1 MKARKMP
8 NGKWR
13 VDFREEGKGR
23 TRVFKTQAQANAFI
37 AELQH
42 SKNQGTWIN
51 SRSRRIPV
59 GEFLER
65 YMQDRRHNLAVSSR
79 YSYEQY
85 LKNRIKPRWEHVP
98 VGEVTRRDVQD
109 WVNDLA
115 DELAPKTV
123 RTIHGIFSGALK
135 LAVLENC
142 LSSNPCN
149 GVQLPKVRR
158 GEKVYMSLE
167 QLEMLIDEANGDK
180 KQLIRLQATT
190 GMRFGEV
197 AGLQVGDIDFARHR
211 ISIKRQAVT
220 VGNAVHVKEALKT
233 EGSRR
238 VIAFSSKLDEEL
250 KELCKGKK
258 KTDFLFTK
266 KGTQEPLKR
275 PEGPKSWLGCA
286 VARIRAVDDD
296 FPHVTSHD
304 LRHTAV
310 SLMVSVG
317 APISVI
323 SRQVGHKNIS
333 MTLDHYT
340 ELFDSDLDAL
350 TTAMDSIL

>member
-1 MKARKMP
+1 MR
-8 NGKWR
+8 
-13 VDFREEGKGR
+13 
-23 TRVFKTQAQANAFI
+23 
-37 AELQH
+37 
-42 SKNQGTWIN
+42 
-51 SRSRRIPV
+51 
-59 GEFLER
+59 
-65 YMQDRRHNLAVSSR
+65 DRRHILAESSK
-79 YSYEQY
+79 YSYERY
-85 LKNRIKPRWEHVP
+85 LQNRIKPRWEHVP

-109 WVNDLA
+109 WVNELA

-123 RTIHGIFSGALK
+123 RTIEGILSGALK
-135 LAVLENC
+135 LAIAEKC
-142 LSSNPCN
+142 LSINPCD
-149 GVQLPKVRR
+149 GVKLPKLQR
-158 GEKVYMSLE
+158 GDKVYMSLE
-167 QLEMLIDEANGDK
+167 QLETLVNEANGDK

-197 AGLQVGDIDFARHR
+197 AGLQVGDLDFERHR

-220 VGNAVHVKEALKT
+220 VGNEVHIKEALKT

-238 VIAFSSKLDEEL
+238 VVAFSSKLDDEL
-250 KELCKGKK
+250 KALCKGKK

-266 KGTQEPLKR
+266 QGTKEPLKR
-275 PEGPKSWLGCA
+275 PQGTKSWLGCA
-286 VARIRAVDDD
+286 VGRIQAVDED

-340 ELFDSDLDAL
+340 ELFDSDLDSL
-350 TTAMDSIL
+350 TAAMDSIL